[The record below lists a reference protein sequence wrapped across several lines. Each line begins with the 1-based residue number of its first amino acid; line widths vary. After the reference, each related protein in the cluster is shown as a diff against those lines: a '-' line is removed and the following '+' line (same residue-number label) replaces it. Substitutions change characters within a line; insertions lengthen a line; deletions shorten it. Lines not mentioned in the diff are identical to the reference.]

1 MDKLTSR
8 AGIEGRTLE
17 LGDRLVE
24 VEAPVHFT
32 NARVEAWMD
41 WAGRA
46 GQHLTDMGAPLG
58 NGREISPSGTA
69 DAAAG
74 VGGYSILEAEDMD
87 QALALMD
94 GHPHLMMPGASI
106 QVYEALDIPGM

>member
-1 MDKLTSR
+1 MSKFVVIYAAPESAEATMENNDP
-8 AGIEGRTLE
+8 AAAAEGMK
-17 LGDRLVE
+17 
-24 VEAPVHFT
+24 
-32 NARVEAWMD
+32 AWMD

-58 NGREISPSGTA
+58 NGREISPSGTS
-69 DAAAG
+69 DAGAG
-74 VGGYSILEAEDMD
+74 VGGYSILEADDMD

-106 QVYEALDIPGM
+106 RVYEALNIPGM

>member
-1 MDKLTSR
+1 MSKFVVIYAAPES
-8 AGIEGRTLE
+8 A
-17 LGDRLVE
+17 
-24 VEAPVHFT
+24 EATMENNDP
-32 NARVEAWMD
+32 AAAADGMQAWMD

-58 NGREISPSGTA
+58 NGREISTTGTS
-69 DAAAG
+69 DTAAG

-106 QVYEALDIPGM
+106 QVYPALDIPGM

>member
-1 MDKLTSR
+1 MTKFVVIYAAPESAESAMDNNDP
-8 AGIEGRTLE
+8 AAAAEGMK
-17 LGDRLVE
+17 
-24 VEAPVHFT
+24 
-32 NARVEAWMD
+32 AWMD

-58 NGREISPSGTA
+58 NGREISPSGTS
-69 DAAAG
+69 DAGAS

-106 QVYEALDIPGM
+106 RVYQTLDIPGM